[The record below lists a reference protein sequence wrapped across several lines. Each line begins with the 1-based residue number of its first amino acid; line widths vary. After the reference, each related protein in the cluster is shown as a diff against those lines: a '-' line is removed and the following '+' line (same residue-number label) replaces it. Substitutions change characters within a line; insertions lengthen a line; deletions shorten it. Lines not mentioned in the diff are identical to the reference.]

1 MKKFLTTLFLLFTV
15 LLFSQDDLLS
25 EIDTATETPLYAS
38 AVFKGLKVI
47 NFESTKL
54 VAKGGF
60 NFIVS
65 HRFGTVKNGFQNL
78 FGLDEAVTHLNFV
91 YGLSDHINISASRS
105 SNQKIY
111 EVATKFRLVNQQ
123 AGKIPFTVVG
133 YTSVLAN
140 TSLDTDNLPKLE
152 FKHRLSYVAQL
163 LVSRKMNNNLSLI
176 LSPTFFHDNYLT
188 DDFQENSQY
197 GVGFGGRY
205 KLGKRWSLNTEYGV
219 HLNRSENSLYKNPF
233 SIGVDLETGGHVF
246 QLLFTN
252 SQSMNTNGVFG
263 TSTGEWGESDVYF
276 GFNLARSF

>member
-1 MKKFLTTLFLLFTV
+1 MKQIFTSTFLICTLIV
-15 LLFSQDDLLS
+15 FSQDELLS
-25 EIDTATETPLYAS
+25 EIDTVIEEPTYAS

-54 VAKGGF
+54 VAKKGF

-65 HRFGTVKNGFQNL
+65 HRFGTVKKGFQNL

-91 YGLSDHINISASRS
+91 YGLSDNINISASRS

-123 AGKIPFTVVG
+123 AGKIPLTVVG

-205 KLGKRWSLNTEYGV
+205 KLGKRWSLNMEYGV

>member
-25 EIDTATETPLYAS
+25 EIDTATETPLFAS

-123 AGKIPFTVVG
+123 AGKMPFTVVS

-140 TSLDTDNLPKLE
+140 TALETDNLPKLE

-163 LVSRKMNNNLSLI
+163 LVSRKMNKNLSLI

-219 HLNRSENSLYKNPF
+219 HLNRSKNSLYKNPF
-233 SIGVDLETGGHVF
+233 SVGVDLETGGHVF

-263 TSTGEWGESDVYF
+263 TSTGEWRESDVYF

>member
-1 MKKFLTTLFLLFTV
+1 MKQIFTSTFLICTLIV
-15 LLFSQDDLLS
+15 FSQDELLS
-25 EIDTATETPLYAS
+25 EIDTVIEEPTYAS

-54 VAKGGF
+54 VAKKGF

-91 YGLSDHINISASRS
+91 YGLSDNINISASRS

-123 AGKIPFTVVG
+123 AGKIPLTVVG

-176 LSPTFFHDNYLT
+176 LSPTFFHDNYLS

-205 KLGKRWSLNTEYGV
+205 KLGKRWSLNTEYGM

>member
-1 MKKFLTTLFLLFTV
+1 MKKSITTLFLLFTV

-25 EIDTATETPLYAS
+25 EIDTTTETPLYAS

-111 EVATKFRLVNQQ
+111 EVATKFRLVSQQ

-140 TSLDTDNLPKLE
+140 TALDTDNLPKLE
-152 FKHRLSYVAQL
+152 FKHRLSYIAQL
-163 LVSRKMNNNLSLI
+163 LVSRKMNKNLSLI

-219 HLNRSENSLYKNPF
+219 HLNRIKNSLYNNPF

-263 TSTGEWGESDVYF
+263 TSTGEWGEGDVYF

>member
-1 MKKFLTTLFLLFTV
+1 MKKSLTTLFLLFTV
-15 LLFSQDDLLS
+15 LLFSQEDLLS
-25 EIDTATETPLYAS
+25 EIDTATEKPLYAS

-65 HRFGTVKNGFQNL
+65 HRFGTVKNGFKNL

-91 YGLSDHINISASRS
+91 YGLSEHINISASRS

-123 AGKIPFTVVG
+123 AGKMPFTVVG

-140 TSLDTDNLPKLE
+140 TALDSDNLPKLE

-163 LVSRKMNNNLSLI
+163 LVSRKMNKNLSFI

-188 DDFQENSQY
+188 DDFQDNSQY

-233 SIGVDLETGGHVF
+233 SVGVDLETGGHVF

-263 TSTGEWGESDVYF
+263 TSTGDWGESDVYF

>member
-25 EIDTATETPLYAS
+25 EIDTATETPLFAS

-91 YGLSDHINISASRS
+91 YGLSDNINISASRS

-111 EVATKFRLVNQQ
+111 EVASKFRLVNQQ
-123 AGKIPFTVVG
+123 AGKMPFTVVG
-133 YTSVLAN
+133 YTSLLAN
-140 TSLDTDNLPKLE
+140 TALDTDNLPKLE

-163 LVSRKMNNNLSLI
+163 LVFRKMNKNLSLI

-197 GVGFGGRY
+197 GIGFGGRY
-205 KLGKRWSLNTEYGV
+205 KLGKRWSLNTEYGM

>member
-1 MKKFLTTLFLLFTV
+1 MRLIQT
-15 LLFSQDDLLS
+15 
-25 EIDTATETPLYAS
+25 TETPIYAS

-65 HRFGTVKNGFQNL
+65 HRFGTVKNGFENL

-91 YGLSDHINISASRS
+91 YGISDHFNVSASRS

-111 EVATKFRLVNQQ
+111 EVATKFRLARQEE
-123 AGKIPFTVVG
+123 GKMPFTLVG

-140 TSLDTDNLPKLE
+140 TALDTDNLPKLD
-152 FKHRLSYVAQL
+152 FKHRLSYVGQL
-163 LVSRKMNNNLSLI
+163 LISRKVTKELSL
-176 LSPTFFHDNYLT
+176 LVAPTFFHDNYVI
-188 DDFQENSQY
+188 DNSQDNSQY
-197 GVGFGGRY
+197 AVALGGRY
-205 KLGKRWSLNTEYGV
+205 KLGSRWSVNMEYGM
-219 HLNRSENSLYKNPF
+219 HLNRSATSLYNNPF
-233 SIGVDLETGGHVF
+233 SIGVDLETGGHIF
-246 QLLFTN
+246 QLHFTN

-263 TSTGEWGESDVYF
+263 SSTGDWGEGDVYF

>member
-1 MKKFLTTLFLLFTV
+1 MKKSITTLFLLFTV

-91 YGLSDHINISASRS
+91 YGLSEHINISASRS

-111 EVATKFRLVNQQ
+111 EVATKFKLVSQQ

-140 TSLDTDNLPKLE
+140 TALDTDNLPKLE
-152 FKHRLSYVAQL
+152 FKHRLSYIAQL
-163 LVSRKMNNNLSLI
+163 LVSRKMNKNLSLI

-219 HLNRSENSLYKNPF
+219 HLNRSKNSLYNNPF

-263 TSTGEWGESDVYF
+263 TSTGEWRESDVYF

>member
-1 MKKFLTTLFLLFTV
+1 MKKNLTFLFLLFNV
-15 LLFSQDDLLS
+15 FLFSQEDLLS
-25 EIDTATETPLYAS
+25 EIDLETESPLYAS

-65 HRFGTVKNGFQNL
+65 HRFGTVKNGFKNL

-91 YGLSDHINISASRS
+91 YGISDNFNVSASRS

-111 EVATKFRLVNQQ
+111 EVATKFRLARQLQ
-123 AGKIPFTVVG
+123 GKMPFTVVG

-140 TSLDTDNLPKLE
+140 TALYTDNLPKLD

-163 LVSRKMNNNLSLI
+163 LISRKITKELSLVA
-176 LSPTFFHDNYLT
+176 SPTFFHDNYVI
-188 DDFQENSQY
+188 DDTQKNSQY
-197 GVGFGGRY
+197 GLGIGGRY
-205 KLGKRWSLNTEYGV
+205 KLGSRWSVNVEYGM
-219 HLNRSENSLYKNPF
+219 HLNRSATSLYNNPF

-246 QLLFTN
+246 QLHFTN

-263 TSTGEWGESDVYF
+263 TSTGDWGDSDVYF

>member
-1 MKKFLTTLFLLFTV
+1 MKKSLTTLFLLFTV
-15 LLFSQDDLLS
+15 LLFSQEDLLS
-25 EIDTATETPLYAS
+25 EIDTATEKPLYAS

-91 YGLSDHINISASRS
+91 YGLSDNINISASRS

-123 AGKIPFTVVG
+123 AGKMPFTVVG

-140 TSLDTDNLPKLE
+140 TALDSDNLPKLE

-163 LVSRKMNNNLSLI
+163 LVSRKMNKNLSLI

-188 DDFQENSQY
+188 DDFQDNSQY

-233 SIGVDLETGGHVF
+233 SVGVDLETGGHVF

-263 TSTGEWGESDVYF
+263 TSTGDWGESDVYF